1 MDTRA
6 LCRFSAANRIAFGY
20 AASAGWD
27 NGVKPTLYL
36 ETTIPSYYTA
46 RPVRDVIGLAHQE
59 ITRTWWEQRLSSFD
73 VYISSVVLE
82 EARQGDPEAARR
94 RLEVLSPFPILAATS
109 AIEQLANTYMIQ
121 LALPGKAIR
130 DAAHL
135 AFACG
140 YGLEYLL
147 TWNCT
152 HIANAE
158 LRRYLIAVNVSAGL
172 QTPIICTPEELMGAE
187 ED

>member
-1 MDTRA
+1 M
-6 LCRFSAANRIAFGY
+6 
-20 AASAGWD
+20 
-27 NGVKPTLYL
+27 KPTLYL

-46 RPVRDVIGLAHQE
+46 RPVRDVIVLAHQE
-59 ITRTWWEQRLSSFD
+59 ITRTWWEHRLPLFD
-73 VYISSVVLE
+73 VYISPVVLE
-82 EARQGDPEAARR
+82 EARQGDPEPARR
-94 RLEVLSPFPILAATS
+94 RLEVLATFPVLEATPAIESLAATYMT
-109 AIEQLANTYMIQ
+109 QLT
-121 LALPGKAIR
+121 LPGKALR

-140 YGLEYLL
+140 YELDYLV

-158 LRRYLIAVNVSAGL
+158 IRRRLLAINATIGR

-187 ED
+187 ETAHV